1 LFDVH
6 GHEIKQLGVDE
17 LTDYLN
23 SDSRSEAT
31 VGFGSKEREVLLF
44 HFTGRSILFWN
55 TKA

>member
-6 GHEIKQLGVDE
+6 GYEIRQLGVDE

-23 SDSRSEAT
+23 GDSPSDAT
-31 VGFGSKEREVLLF
+31 VGFGSKESDVLLF